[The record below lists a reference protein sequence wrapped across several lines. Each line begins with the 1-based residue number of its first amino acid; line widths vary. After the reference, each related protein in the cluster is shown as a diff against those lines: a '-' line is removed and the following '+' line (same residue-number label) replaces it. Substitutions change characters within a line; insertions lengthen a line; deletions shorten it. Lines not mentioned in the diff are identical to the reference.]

1 MDKLQMG
8 LFVAVMLLFN
18 IEWLIVIVA
27 LLIRSDNVKD

>member
-1 MDKLQMG
+1 MDKLHMG

-27 LLIRSDNVKD
+27 LLIQSDNAKD

>member
-27 LLIRSDNVKD
+27 LIIRSDNAKD

>member
-18 IEWLIVIVA
+18 TMWLVAIVA
-27 LLIRSDNVKD
+27 LLIQSDNAKG

>member
-18 IEWLIVIVA
+18 TMWLVAIVA
-27 LLIRSDNVKD
+27 LLIRSDNAKD